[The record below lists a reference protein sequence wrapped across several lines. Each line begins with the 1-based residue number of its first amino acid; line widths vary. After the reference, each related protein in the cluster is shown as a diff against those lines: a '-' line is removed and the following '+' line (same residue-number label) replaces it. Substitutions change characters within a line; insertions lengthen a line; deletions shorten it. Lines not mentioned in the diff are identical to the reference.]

1 MDFVLMVIDALQ
13 SNIINNPYERNM
25 SYKKTIQILAKI
37 ENLENI
43 KTMTPKPR
51 LSIFSSI
58 AKPDDVI
65 QSTLFDDIKN
75 LVNDPFFTEQG
86 NQSIVTKT
94 SSSKGTSPLKC
105 ANSCMSY
112 KDKYTTDI
120 IIEDNKDREYD
131 LLTASEEE
139 QIYRSL
145 NL

>member
-1 MDFVLMVIDALQ
+1 
-13 SNIINNPYERNM
+13 M
-25 SYKKTIQILAKI
+25 SYKKTIQILAKV

-105 ANSCMSY
+105 VHCTLSSNIIKNIFIKVNIY
-112 KDKYTTDI
+112 NDI
-120 IIEDNKDREYD
+120 HINF
-131 LLTASEEE
+131 
-139 QIYRSL
+139 IY
-145 NL
+145 N

>member
-1 MDFVLMVIDALQ
+1 M
-13 SNIINNPYERNM
+13 
-25 SYKKTIQILAKI
+25 QILAKI

-43 KTMTPKPR
+43 KSMTPKPR

-65 QSTLFDDIKN
+65 QSTLFEDIKN
-75 LVNDPFFTEQG
+75 LVNDPFFTEKG
-86 NQSIVTKT
+86 KLNVTKT
-94 SSSKGTSPLKC
+94 RCSKGASPLKC
-105 ANSCMSY
+105 GNSCMSY

-131 LLTASEEE
+131 LMTTSEEE
-139 QIYRSL
+139 EIYKSL